1 MFNLSNLFEHEPAR
15 GKLVIDQDLF
25 WSDLIDYL
33 KDEAIVPII
42 GPEVLT
48 IEYQGRRGPYY
59 GYLAWR
65 LAEALEIPL
74 DKEWAEL
81 SLNEAACQ
89 YLEQPRNRPLVLYK
103 TLRRILNEPDLPLPE
118 ALIKLAEIRGIN
130 LFVTT
135 TVDMFLEKALNRIRF
150 NGEELTESLA
160 YLAKPIDLPRP
171 ADDLTSPL
179 VYHLYGHIASQQ
191 DFVLTD
197 EDELEFMHLLQAE
210 KRRPELLFDA
220 LRSRHLL
227 LIGNHHSGWLAR
239 FFIRTVKNERL
250 RDATSHE
257 AIITGQAACQ
267 DDDLVT
273 FLGSPLSLGTRM
285 VCFGAAEDFIDEL
298 HRRWIESHGGVEPGA
313 PSEPVT
319 GQPLPPMPPGAVFIS
334 YASQDLVTVEKLK
347 DHMEEFGLE
356 VWFDKKRLEAGDEYD
371 LKVRRNIRDC
381 AVFVPVISCNTES
394 RLEGYFRREWKY
406 ALDRALNIDD
416 SVPFLMPVVIDDTEY
431 NGLVPEEFNR
441 RHWTRAKDG
450 IPPVEFLKACQD
462 QVRATRK
469 GGR

>member
-1 MFNLSNLFEHEPAR
+1 M
-15 GKLVIDQDLF
+15 
-25 WSDLIDYL
+25 
-33 KDEAIVPII
+33 
-42 GPEVLT
+42 
-48 IEYQGRRGPYY
+48 
-59 GYLAWR
+59 
-65 LAEALEIPL
+65 AEALEIPL
-74 DKEWAEL
+74 DKEWTEL

-257 AIITGQAACQ
+257 AIITGQAAA
-267 DDDLVT
+267 
-273 FLGSPLSLGTRM
+273 RM
-285 VCFGAAEDFIDEL
+285 MIWSRFWG
-298 HRRWIESHGGVEPGA
+298 RR
-313 PSEPVT
+313 
-319 GQPLPPMPPGAVFIS
+319 
-334 YASQDLVTVEKLK
+334 
-347 DHMEEFGLE
+347 
-356 VWFDKKRLEAGDEYD
+356 
-371 LKVRRNIRDC
+371 
-381 AVFVPVISCNTES
+381 
-394 RLEGYFRREWKY
+394 
-406 ALDRALNIDD
+406 
-416 SVPFLMPVVIDDTEY
+416 
-431 NGLVPEEFNR
+431 
-441 RHWTRAKDG
+441 
-450 IPPVEFLKACQD
+450 
-462 QVRATRK
+462 
-469 GGR
+469 